1 MKDNAKRKLLL
12 PANAKAIKAAE
23 AIGGKETEYRVKG
36 VPGLVLRVRPPTP
49 EALKADPT
57 AKGAASFY
65 CYYHTGKGERRKLN
79 KVRLGSRD
87 VTALVDACERAK
99 EMMRNVEAGRDPA
112 AERASTVDALLDDHL
127 KRHVRPNLRSAD
139 EIDRVFRVYV
149 RPEIGAKS
157 IYELKRSDIVE
168 MLDGIEDEHGPVMAD
183 RTLAHLR
190 KAFNWHAARD
200 DNFNSPIVKGMART
214 SPAERKRRRV
224 LDDQEIRDLWKALD
238 TADDL
243 PSCYPG
249 YVRALLLTAQRR
261 SEVAEMRWEAVD
273 GDVWTIPADGHKTG
287 DRAGDMMVPLTAA
300 ALALMGKPRK
310 RGFVFSTTAGS
321 EAFSGFS
328 KAKRAL
334 DKRIAELRE
343 TEGREPMPHWV
354 LHDLRRT
361 ARSLMSRAGVAS
373 DIAERVLGHVIPG
386 VRGVYDRHA
395 YAAEK
400 SDALERLAKLVGG
413 IIAGKVQEQQP
424 ADAEVDAPGQEPFA
438 TSRGA
443 ARQSGYQP
451 MPSPRLH
458 ASRHDGQ
465 RSA

>member
-1 MKDNAKRKLLL
+1 MKDSAKRELLL
-12 PANAKAIKAAE
+12 PANAKAIKAAP

-49 EALKADPT
+49 EAVKADPT
-57 AKGAASFY
+57 AKGAGSFY
-65 CYYHTGKGERRKLN
+65 CYYHAGKGERRKLN

-87 VTALVDACERAK
+87 VTAFVDACERAK
-99 EMMRNVEAGRDPA
+99 QMMRNVEAGRDPA

-157 IYELKRSDIVE
+157 IYELKRRDIVE

-190 KAFNWHAARD
+190 KAFTWHAARD

-214 SPAERKRRRV
+214 SPTERKRKRV
-224 LDDQEIRDLWKALD
+224 LDDQEIRDVWKALD
-238 TADDL
+238 TANDL
-243 PSCYPG
+243 PSCCPAF
-249 YVRALLLTAQRR
+249 VRALLLTAQRR
-261 SEVAEMRWEAVD
+261 TSVAEMRWEAIDV
-273 GDVWTIPADGHKTG
+273 DVWIVPADGHKTG
-287 DRAGDMMVPLTAA
+287 GEAGDMVVPLTAA

-310 RGFVFSTTAGS
+310 RGFVFSTTDGD

-343 TEGREPMPHWV
+343 ADGREPMSHWV
-354 LHDLRRT
+354 FHDLRRT
-361 ARSLMSRAGVAS
+361 ARTIMSRAGVAGE
-373 DIAERVLGHVIPG
+373 IGERVLGHAIPG
-386 VRGVYDRHA
+386 VRGVYDR
-395 YAAEK
+395 YEYLDEK
-400 SDALERLAKLVGG
+400 RDALERLASLVSE
-413 IIAGKVQEQQP
+413 IIAGKTQELQP
-424 ADAEVDAPGQEPFA
+424 AEAAAAPAE
-438 TSRGA
+438 
-443 ARQSGYQP
+443 
-451 MPSPRLH
+451 
-458 ASRHDGQ
+458 
-465 RSA
+465 